1 MSLTTIG
8 TDEHVFL
15 SGQTG
20 TGKSFTA
27 EVYLSG
33 VTDVDVVKLDTK
45 GKCMKGVKRKNQYG
59 VD

>member
-33 VTDVDVVKLDTK
+33 VTDVNIDETRY
-45 GKCMKGVKRKNQYG
+45 KRG
-59 VD
+59 SA